1 MLMKQL
7 TSSSAFSVIT
17 LSGKLEGV
25 PTCFMPTLVF
35 TSPFPFSWSNM
46 MTSLLRET
54 PLPPAPASCLPG
66 HTCASPIFHCTCSTG
81 GLHTPELCSD
91 SIAHPDERSGQEE
104 SLSPRGLCPGV
115 LHSPGPGSHLSPELT
130 WGAGERS
137 LPVERSRRPKL
148 PAKSLFPISEDFSSC
163 KKERLNGDD
172 RSYVLSLLLYPV
184 SPLSPLPAL
193 LWLLS
198 ISQTLKEGNEKSSD
212 LRGCRECAVTQ
223 REGGK

>member
-25 PTCFMPTLVF
+25 PPCFMPTLVF

-91 SIAHPDERSGQEE
+91 SIAHPDKRSGQEE
-104 SLSPRGLCPGV
+104 SLSPRGLCPRGV
-115 LHSPGPGSHLSPELT
+115 TRPWSRLPSFSRAHL
-130 WGAGERS
+130 G
-137 LPVERSRRPKL
+137 SRRAFTP
-148 PAKSLFPISEDFSSC
+148 C
-163 KKERLNGDD
+163 G
-172 RSYVLSLLLYPV
+172 
-184 SPLSPLPAL
+184 
-193 LWLLS
+193 
-198 ISQTLKEGNEKSSD
+198 EKQKAQAASKIF
-212 LRGCRECAVTQ
+212 VPHQ
-223 REGGK
+223 